1 MTPDVSFGP
10 YVSFY
15 FIYFVL
21 LYILTNVLLVM
32 VTGKDIPGGY
42 TGKGTA
48 GTDKDTY
55 FGIRGCTRTRTRH
68 TRTHYAGF
76 SLPNNRDNCDPCN
89 SNSNNNVTIMV
100 GFFYNSFFPY

>member
-1 MTPDVSFGP
+1 
-10 YVSFY
+10 
-15 FIYFVL
+15 
-21 LYILTNVLLVM
+21 M
-32 VTGKDIPGGY
+32 VTGTDIPGGY
-42 TGKGTA
+42 AGKGTA

-55 FGIRGCTRTRTRH
+55 FGIRGCTRTRTHH
-68 TRTHYAGF
+68 TRTHHARF